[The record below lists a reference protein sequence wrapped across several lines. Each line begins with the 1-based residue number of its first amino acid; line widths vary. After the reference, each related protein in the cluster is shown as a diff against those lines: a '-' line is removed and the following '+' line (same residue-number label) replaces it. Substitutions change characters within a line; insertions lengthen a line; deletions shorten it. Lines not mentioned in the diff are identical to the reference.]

1 MTETF
6 DAVIIGAGHNGL
18 VSANLLADAGWD
30 VLVLEAAEE
39 AGGAVQSDELHPGYV
54 TDRFSSFYPM
64 TAASPV
70 MAGLELERHG
80 LRWTHAPKV
89 LAHMKPDAPAAVLYK
104 DPERTAAGLD
114 LAGAGDGDA
123 WRRFSAQW
131 SRIGAPMLDALLSPF
146 PPVKAGLKLG
156 WAARTELWDLARMS
170 VLPVRTLAEEN
181 FKGVD
186 PGLLLAGNALHADVT
201 PDAAPSA
208 FLGWL
213 LVGLGQSVGFPV
225 PIGGAGEI
233 IRSLIA
239 RLESSGGTVRTGS
252 PAQSIEV
259 KSGRAT
265 GVVTEAGLVAARRG
279 VIAACDAQILY
290 GTLLDDSDIPDA
302 YMARMQQ
309 FRRANGTVKV
319 DYALSAPVP
328 WKDDRAA
335 DAGTVHVADSITEL
349 THTAAQLSSGE
360 LPSDPFLLIGQMTVA
375 DRTRSPE
382 GTESLWAY
390 THVPQDVVADAGGQI
405 DHKGRLS
412 GAALERF
419 AERMDDRI
427 ESHAPGFRDRIIA
440 RRVVGPDD
448 LEEANASLIGGDIS
462 GGTTQLHQ
470 QLVFRPVPGL
480 GRAETPIR
488 GLFLGSSSAHPGG
501 SVHGACGANAARAA
515 LARRRLD
522 LTKKSLVVG
531 GLAAAPTL
539 AVRRLLR
546 GGEE

>member
-1 MTETF
+1 MPETY

-18 VSANLLADAGWD
+18 VAANLLADAGWD
-30 VLVLEAAEE
+30 VLVIEAAEE
-39 AGGAVQSDELHPGYV
+39 PGGAVRSDELHPGYV

-89 LAHMKPDAPAAVLYK
+89 LAHMKRDAPAAVLHK
-104 DPERTAAGLD
+104 DPERTAADLD
-114 LAGAGDGDA
+114 QAGAGDDDEWLRLSG
-123 WRRFSAQW
+123 QW
-131 SRIGAPMLDALLSPF
+131 SRFGAPMLDALLSPF
-146 PPVKAGLKLG
+146 PPIKTGIKLG

-170 VLPVRTLAEEN
+170 VLPVRTLAEEH

-186 PGLLLAGNALHADVT
+186 PALLLAGNALHADVT

-233 IRSLIA
+233 IRSLVT
-239 RLESSGGTVRTGS
+239 RLESAGGTVRTGT
-252 PAQSIEV
+252 PARSIEV
-259 KSGRAT
+259 KKGRAA
-265 GVVTEAGLVAARRG
+265 GVVTDTGSIAARHA

-290 GTLLDDSDIPDA
+290 GELLDDSDIPDA

-328 WKDDRAA
+328 WKDDRAG

-360 LPSDPFLLIGQMTVA
+360 LPSDPFLLVGQMTVA
-375 DRTRSPE
+375 DRTRSPV
-382 GTESLWAY
+382 GTESMWTY
-390 THVPQDVVADAGGQI
+390 THVPQNIVADAGGQI
-405 DHKGRLS
+405 GHMGRLS
-412 GAALERF
+412 GEALQRF

-448 LEEANASLIGGDIS
+448 MQDANPSLIGGDLS

-488 GLFLGSSSAHPGG
+488 GLLLGSSSAHPGG

-522 LTKKSLVVG
+522 RAKKSIVVG

-546 GGEE
+546 GTSE